1 MTASVCYRTPHRLSI
16 PFENL
21 ANLYCH
27 FLHIPSNQIS
37 RISKGIKMIDP
48 QLVADSFKKTTTT
61 MLPFP
66 PTTTSVAPIPKIIPD
81 VPPFEKIGGTGTKT
95 LWVRQN
101 AYNEHKSTI

>member
-1 MTASVCYRTPHRLSI
+1 
-16 PFENL
+16 
-21 ANLYCH
+21 
-27 FLHIPSNQIS
+27 
-37 RISKGIKMIDP
+37 
-48 QLVADSFKKTTTT
+48 

-66 PTTTSVAPIPKIIPD
+66 PPRTTSVAPISKIIPD